1 VGETS
6 VIECLTGKVINIE
19 PETVVVDVNGVGYLV
34 YCGNPYKFGEWMDNS
49 ITIYTYQHV
58 REDAIRLYGF
68 FHREERRLFEKL
80 LQVSGIGPK
89 GALAI
94 VAAEQP
100 ELVIQAIENED
111 ESFLVKFPG
120 VGKKTARQ
128 MILDLKGKV
137 AELVPSLT
145 ETSEHVSDVVN
156 RHTTSSLSKEL
167 DEALEALRALGY
179 VEREIKK
186 VQPILEKQEL
196 TTDEYIKLAL
206 KEMLKS

>member
-1 VGETS
+1 VGEPS
-6 VIECLTGKVINIE
+6 VIECLTGKIINIE
-19 PETVVVDVNGVGYLV
+19 PETIVIDVQGVGYLV
-34 YCGNPYKFGEWMDNS
+34 YCGNPYKFGEWMNNS

-68 FHREERRLFEKL
+68 FHREDRRLFEKL

-100 ELVIQAIENED
+100 GRVIQAIENED

-128 MILDLKGKV
+128 IILDLKGKV
-137 AELVPSLT
+137 AELVPALT
-145 ETSEHVSDVVN
+145 ESSELVSDVIS
-156 RHTTSSLSKEL
+156 RQMTSLPKEL
-167 DEALEALRALGY
+167 EEALEALRALGY

-186 VQPILEKQEL
+186 VQPILESQEL

-206 KEMLKS
+206 KEMLQS